1 MQYMHISALFFTF
14 FNDIYSKAGDIISRL
29 RFDTLKEA
37 FMCYGETNLVPIDTL
52 PQILM
57 YARLNCQPVHVCE
70 SELPDKKGRIV
81 CWYLKSETRYAY
93 QKWKE
98 NRPEKKEEL

>member
-1 MQYMHISALFFTF
+1 
-14 FNDIYSKAGDIISRL
+14 
-29 RFDTLKEA
+29 
-37 FMCYGETNLVPIDTL
+37 MCYGETNLVPIDTL

-70 SELPDKKGRIV
+70 SELPGKKGRIV

-98 NRPEKKEEL
+98 NRPEKIGGTLNEKRTDKNQTRPHHAGPHPDAPGADGGIFCN

>member
-37 FMCYGETNLVPIDTL
+37 FLCYGETSLVPIDTL

-57 YARLNCQPVHVCE
+57 YAKLGCQPVHICE
-70 SELPDKKGRIV
+70 SELPGKKGRIV